1 MLWMLFA
8 LVTQSG
14 NSSTLGTTLHFTQIF
29 LSKLTTFAWLSLVI
43 FDDTHVY
50 FRFSIISYRHINE
63 YVPKCNEASK
73 ISAVR
78 LRD

>member
-8 LVTQSG
+8 LLTQSG

-50 FRFSIISYRHINE
+50 FRFSIISCRKMKLILKAIQNPDTE
-63 YVPKCNEASK
+63 QS
-73 ISAVR
+73 IDS
-78 LRD
+78 L

>member
-8 LVTQSG
+8 IVTQSG

-50 FRFSIISYRHINE
+50 FRFSIIDLAEEMCIVLITLFKY
-63 YVPKCNEASK
+63 
-73 ISAVR
+73 
-78 LRD
+78 LG